1 MAPFAI
7 ADIKM
12 VWKTYD
18 DFGISNAEWKPY
30 WKRDST
36 VACMDNDVYISTF
49 EKDDR
54 ILAAVSCFSA
64 QKKSVTLYLPKKNM
78 RIYEVFDNKWY
89 SVKDDKMIFSPDISM
104 AYLFVI
110 FEDTTAY
117 KK

>member
-1 MAPFAI
+1 MLNGSHI
-7 ADIKM
+7 
-12 VWKTYD
+12 
-18 DFGISNAEWKPY
+18 G
-30 WKRDST
+30 KRNST

-54 ILAAVSCFSA
+54 ILAAVSCFSGA
-64 QKKSVTLYLPKKNM
+64 EEKCNIVSAEEEYAHLLKYLIIKGTA
-78 RIYEVFDNKWY
+78 
-89 SVKDDKMIFSPDISM
+89 VKDDKMIFSPDISM